1 MTDSPPSTGKRIE
14 LTIRAL
20 ILGCL
25 LAAVFT
31 AANTYLGL
39 KVRPTFRPR

>member
-1 MTDSPPSTGKRIE
+1 MTDKPAGTGKRIE

-20 ILGCL
+20 ILGCV

-31 AANTYLGL
+31 AATPIWG
-39 KVRPTFRPR
+39 